1 MANIFDE
8 TLEVNNNIFLTQ
20 FPGTNN
26 TGDNDSKRES
36 IIQFKGFD
44 SNIQEGVLASITAS
58 HSGSVTDHKGKIKF
72 NINDGSSNNNL
83 HNIMTIGP
91 AEIKNSGALQAS
103 TNSPATITLAS
114 TASSTDD
121 FYNNYNLKIISG
133 NGIGQLRKIIDYV
146 GSSKIATLESNWTT
160 IPIANDNYEILSSS
174 VSIIGDLNVSS
185 IISSTNTTIK
195 DNMIELNTGAA
206 SNTHDSG
213 ILIERGTTGDNAFMG
228 WDESED
234 RFILGTTT
242 AINTDTGDLTISPSP
257 LEISNLFLKT
267 NSSTINFG
275 ANSDVSLTH
284 VPNTG
289 LVLNSTTTNTD
300 LTIKSSNTSDGEAH
314 LTMISDNGE
323 NVGDGFQ
330 IKTIN
335 GQLTFA
341 SDHNLSG
348 TYGETILTLTGH
360 DTDNSRA
367 VAITGTLDVTGDTS
381 VSTFDSSGATSLA
394 TGGGAV
400 NIASTGLM
408 TTIKGTLNVDEAVTL
423 DTTLDVTGDTSVS
436 TFDSS
441 GATSLATGGGAVDIA
456 STGLMTTIK
465 GTLNVDEAVTLDN
478 NLSLVSDG
486 VVLNF
491 GVNND
496 VNLSHVHDTGILL
509 NTDKQLQF
517 RDSDI
522 YINSNSDGNMT
533 LNADTGINLNINNDN
548 KVNITTTTTT
558 FGTNITTSGITAT
571 GTLNTAIL
579 NTSGEVTFTGNGAS
593 ITGGTGLN
601 IFLGNIPT
609 GLGSATNNVGL
620 GVGSLNGIT
629 GTDNTVGIQNT
640 AIGYNSGNSI
650 TTGTNNTC
658 IGYEAD
664 TTSSTIQNEFTLGN
678 GSITTL
684 RCANQT
690 IASLSD
696 GRDKTNIVDS
706 TYGLDFI
713 NTLRPIQFTWN
724 KRVLVN
730 GDETFSKNGKDELGF
745 IAQDFQKV
753 MPNNEN
759 DILDL
764 VHDSNPDRLEAR
776 YGKLIPILTKAIQ
789 DLSGIVKEL
798 NEKIKKLESS
808 P

>member
-1 MANIFDE
+1 MANIFGE
-8 TLEVNNNIFLTQ
+8 TIDANNNIFLTQ
-20 FPGTNN
+20 FPGVTNE
-26 TGDNDSKRES
+26 GDNDNQRAS

-103 TNSPATITLAS
+103 TNSPSTTTLAA

-121 FYNNYNLKIISG
+121 FYKITSG
-133 NGIGQLRKIIDYV
+133 NGLGQIRKIIDYI

-160 IPIANDNYEILSSS
+160 IPTANDTYEILASS

-185 IISSTNTTIK
+185 IIASTNTTIS

-228 WDESED
+228 WDESEL

-242 AINTDTGDLTISPSP
+242 AINTDTGNLTISPSP

-360 DTDNSRA
+360 DTDNSKA
-367 VAITGTLDVTGDTS
+367 VAITGSLDVTGDTS

-400 NIASTGLM
+400 DIASTGLM

-496 VNLSHVHDTGILL
+496 VNLTHVHDTGILL

-533 LNADTGINLNINNDN
+533 IRADTGINLNINNDN

-579 NTSGEVTFTGNGAS
+579 NTSGAVTFTGNGAS

-609 GLGSATNNVGL
+609 GLGSATNNVGV
-620 GVGSLNGIT
+620 GVGTLNGIT
-629 GTDNTVGIQNT
+629 GNDNTVGIQNT

-658 IGYEAD
+658 IGYNAD
-664 TTSSTIQNEFTLGN
+664 TSSETVQNEFTLGN
-678 GSITTL
+678 SVTTL
-684 RCANQT
+684 RCGAQT

-706 TYGLDFI
+706 TYGLDFV
-713 NTLRPIQFTWN
+713 NSLRPVQFTWD
-724 KRVLVN
+724 KRVLVD
-730 GDETFSKNGKDELGF
+730 GDESFSKNGKDEIGF
-745 IAQDFQKV
+745 IAQDFQKA
-753 MPNNEN
+753 MSNNEN

-764 VHDSNPDRLEAR
+764 VYESNPDRLEAR

-789 DLSGIVKEL
+789 EL
-798 NEKIKKLESS
+798 NQKIKILENK
-808 P
+808 